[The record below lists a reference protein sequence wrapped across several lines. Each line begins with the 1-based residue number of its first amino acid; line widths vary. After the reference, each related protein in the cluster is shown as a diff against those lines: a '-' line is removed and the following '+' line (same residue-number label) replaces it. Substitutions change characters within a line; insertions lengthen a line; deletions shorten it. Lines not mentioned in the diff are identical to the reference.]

1 MAGSSRKAIFAA
13 LIGNSLIAITK
24 FAAAAFT
31 GSAAMLSEGIH
42 SLVDTGN
49 QVLLLLGLKRA
60 QRPPSPGFPFGHGKE
75 VYFWSFAVAI
85 LIFALGAGISLYQ
98 GYSHIRNPVSL
109 ENVTINYIVLGL
121 AILFEAG
128 AFTVAFREFNAQ
140 RGKLGLL
147 EAVRRGKDP
156 SLFVVLFEDGAAMLG
171 LLVALGGI
179 FLADQTG
186 NLVYDGAASMMIGL
200 ILAATAIWLA
210 YETQSLLIGE
220 SAADWLV
227 AEVNATIANTV
238 GIETVNEVA
247 TLHMGPNFI
256 LVTISVD
263 FASTMNSDDV
273 ESCVAR
279 LTREIKAIDPTIR
292 RVFIEAE
299 KLSDH
304 RREIDE
310 SVPGAVLGS

>member
-13 LIGNSLIAITK
+13 LVGNSLIAVTK
-24 FAAAAFT
+24 FGAAAMT

-42 SLVDTGN
+42 SVVDTGN

-60 QRPPSPGFPFGHGKE
+60 QRQPSPGFPFGHGKE

-98 GYSHIRNPVSL
+98 GYSHLRDPTPL
-109 ENVTINYIVLGL
+109 ENVSVNYIVLAL

-140 RGKLGLL
+140 RGKLGAL

-156 SLFVVLFEDGAAMLG
+156 TLFVVLFEDGAAMLG
-171 LLVALGGI
+171 LLVALVGI

-186 NLVYDGAASMMIGL
+186 NLVYDGAASMLIGL
-200 ILAATAIWLA
+200 ILAATAVWLA

-227 AEVNATIANTV
+227 GKVNATLAGTT

-263 FASTMNSDDV
+263 FSPSMNSDDV
-273 ESCVAR
+273 ETCVSE
-279 LTREIKAIDPTIR
+279 LTREIKAIDPSIR

-299 KLSDH
+299 KIADH
-304 RREIDE
+304 LREIADSLPGTAQE
-310 SVPGAVLGS
+310 S